1 MKIQPVIYDAG
12 EHRPIKNGEQ
22 ISGND
27 VRVSSD
33 ADNIIV
39 VSSGD
44 SGLYAKPE
52 VTTSTTVRM
61 SGVGSADTPI
71 SAEVIC
77 APDTKYEV
85 NALAETSAG
94 LMVGRN
100 DLRDFDVRT
109 TQYAG
114 RGQEVTVTPG
124 MASDV
129 HIWNEL
135 LILNGAPG
143 STFIVNLAPVGHDRY
158 QAKRLR
164 IAWNTSGSIHN
175 TDPIRLKFKTSTGKL
190 ITPAGVTVDSEW
202 FVHQELFERVVVYD
216 LYLFHS
222 GSHPL
227 LLLMTQPPSDSYVFE
242 RVLTASNGDASA
254 PGNMIVSLQE
264 LPCDYV
270 GFSYLAEM
278 HLQARLTSQ
287 TGTAH
292 ISSISSS
299 FAGFDPEEVRSIE
312 LSPANRTWTWS
323 RWKEGITI
331 ARTDS
336 SGVSSVSMGFASVIA
351 SIPNIVSFSDAGGSV
366 EFRLFVTLTRLT
378 NRKLT

>member
-33 ADNIIV
+33 ADNIIA

-44 SGLYAKPE
+44 GGLYAKPE

-94 LMVGRN
+94 LMVARN

-109 TQYAG
+109 TQSAG

-143 STFIVNLAPVGHDRY
+143 STFIVNLAPIGHDQY

-164 IAWNTSGSIHN
+164 IAWNISGSAHN
-175 TDPIRLKFKTSTGKL
+175 TDPIRLKFKTSLGKL

-202 FVHQELFERVVVYD
+202 FELRELFDRVVVYD

-242 RVLTASNGDASA
+242 RVLTVSDSTTV
-254 PGNMIVSLQE
+254 PGKMVVSLLE

-270 GFSYLAEM
+270 GFSYRTEM
-278 HLQARLTSQ
+278 YLQARLTSPS
-287 TGTAH
+287 GTAY
-292 ISSISSS
+292 ISKVTSH
-299 FAGFDPEEVRSIE
+299 FAGFAPEDVRSIE
-312 LSPANRTWTWS
+312 LSPKSRIWTWQ
-323 RWKEGITI
+323 RWNEGIMTT
-331 ARTDS
+331 RTSDGVGYGSMAFADVTVDIPYTLSFPES
-336 SGVSSVSMGFASVIA
+336 S
-351 SIPNIVSFSDAGGSV
+351 GSV
-366 EFRLFVTLTRLT
+366 EFRLFVTMTRLT
-378 NRKLT
+378 NRKLTQ

>member
-44 SGLYAKPE
+44 SGLYVKPE
-52 VTTSTTVRM
+52 VSTSTTVRM
-61 SGVGSADTPI
+61 TGVGSADTPI
-71 SAEVIC
+71 SAQVIC

-85 NALAETSAG
+85 NALAETPAG
-94 LMVGRN
+94 LMVARN

-109 TQYAG
+109 TQSAA

-143 STFIVNLAPVGHDRY
+143 STFIVNLAPVGHDQY

-164 IAWNTSGSIHN
+164 IAWNTSGSVHN

-202 FVHQELFERVVVYD
+202 FEFRELFERVVVYD

-227 LLLMTQPPSDSYVFE
+227 LLNMTQSPSDSYVFE

-254 PGNMIVSLQE
+254 PGNMIVSLDE

-270 GFSYLAEM
+270 GFSYIAEM
-278 HLQARLTSQ
+278 YLQVRLTSQ
-287 TGTAH
+287 TGTAY
-292 ISSISSS
+292 ISKINTS
-299 FAGFDPEEVRSIE
+299 FAGSDMEEVRSIE
-312 LSPANRTWTWS
+312 LSATNRTWTWQ
-323 RWKEGITI
+323 RWCESVLHP
-331 ARTDS
+331 RTSDGVGY
-336 SGVSSVSMGFASVIA
+336 SGMGFAFVGV
-351 SIPNIVSFSDAGGSV
+351 SIPDTLSFSDAGGSV

-378 NRKLT
+378 HRKLT

>member
-22 ISGND
+22 ISGSD

-33 ADNIIV
+33 ADNIIA

-44 SGLYAKPE
+44 GGLYAKPE
-52 VTTSTTVRM
+52 VATSTTVRM

-85 NALAETSAG
+85 NALAETPAG
-94 LMVGRN
+94 LMVARN

-109 TQYAG
+109 TQSAAQ
-114 RGQEVTVTPG
+114 GQEVTVTPG

-143 STFIVNLAPVGHDRY
+143 STFIVNLAPIGHDQY

-164 IAWNTSGSIHN
+164 IAWNISGSAYN
-175 TDPIRLKFKTSTGKL
+175 TDPIRLKFKTSLGKL
-190 ITPAGVTVDSEW
+190 ITPAGATVDSEW
-202 FVHQELFERVVVYD
+202 FELRELFDRVVVYD

-242 RVLTASNGDASA
+242 RVLTVSDSTTV
-254 PGNMIVSLQE
+254 PGKMVVSLQE

-270 GFSYLAEM
+270 GFSYRAEM
-278 HLQARLTSQ
+278 YLQARLTSPS
-287 TGTAH
+287 GTAN
-292 ISSISSS
+292 ISKVTSH

-312 LSPANRTWTWS
+312 LSPTNRTWTWQ
-323 RWKEGITI
+323 RWKEAILFS
-331 ARTDS
+331 RTSD
-336 SGVSSVSMGFASVIA
+336 GVGYSSMGFANVTVD
-351 SIPNIVSFSDAGGSV
+351 IPYTLSFPESSGSV

-378 NRKLT
+378 NRKLTQ

>member
-33 ADNIIV
+33 ANNIIV

-52 VTTSTTVRM
+52 VATSTTVRM
-61 SGVGSADTPI
+61 TGVGSADTPI

-85 NALAETSAG
+85 NALAETPAG

-100 DLRDFDVRT
+100 ELRDFDVRT
-109 TQYAG
+109 TQSAT

-135 LILNGAPG
+135 LTLHGEPG
-143 STFIVNLAPVGHDRY
+143 STFIVNLTRVGHDQY

-164 IAWNTSGSIHN
+164 IAWNISGSVHN
-175 TDPIRLKFKTSTGKL
+175 TNPVRLKFKTSTGKL

-202 FVHQELFERVVVYD
+202 FVHQELFERVVIYD
-216 LYLFHS
+216 LYLFHY

-254 PGNMIVSLQE
+254 PGSMIVSLQE

-270 GFSYLAEM
+270 GFSYKTEM
-278 HLQARLTSQ
+278 YLQARLTSQ
-287 TGTAH
+287 TGTAF
-292 ISSISSS
+292 IPRIDSS
-299 FAGFDPEEVRSIE
+299 FAGYNREEVRSIE
-312 LSPANRTWTWS
+312 LSPANRTWTWQ
-323 RWKEGITI
+323 RWREGVLSPVTS
-331 ARTDS
+331 DGVGY
-336 SGVSSVSMGFASVIA
+336 SGMGFSNVIA
-351 SIPNIVSFSDAGGSV
+351 SIPDTVSFSDVGSV

-378 NRKLT
+378 NRTLT

>member
-22 ISGND
+22 ISGSD

-33 ADNIIV
+33 ADNIIA

-44 SGLYAKPE
+44 GGLYAKPE
-52 VTTSTTVRM
+52 VATSTTVRM
-61 SGVGSADTPI
+61 SGVGSEGTPI

-94 LMVGRN
+94 LMVARN

-109 TQYAG
+109 TQSAG

-143 STFIVNLAPVGHDRY
+143 STFIVNLAPIGHDQY

-164 IAWNTSGSIHN
+164 IAWNISGSAHN
-175 TDPIRLKFKTSTGKL
+175 TDPIRLKFKTSLGKL

-202 FVHQELFERVVVYD
+202 FEFRELFDRVVVYD

-227 LLLMTQPPSDSYVFE
+227 LLNMTQPPSDSYVFE
-242 RVLTASNGDASA
+242 RVLTVSDSTTV
-254 PGNMIVSLQE
+254 PGKMVVSLLE

-270 GFSYLAEM
+270 GFSYRTEM
-278 HLQARLTSQ
+278 YLQARLTSPS
-287 TGTAH
+287 GTAY
-292 ISSISSS
+292 ISKVTSH
-299 FAGFDPEEVRSIE
+299 FAGYAPEDMRSIE
-312 LSPANRTWTWS
+312 LSQKNRTWTWQ
-323 RWKEGITI
+323 RWNEGIMTT
-331 ARTDS
+331 RTSDGVGYGSMAFADVTVDIPYTLSFPES
-336 SGVSSVSMGFASVIA
+336 S
-351 SIPNIVSFSDAGGSV
+351 GSV

-378 NRKLT
+378 HRKLTQ